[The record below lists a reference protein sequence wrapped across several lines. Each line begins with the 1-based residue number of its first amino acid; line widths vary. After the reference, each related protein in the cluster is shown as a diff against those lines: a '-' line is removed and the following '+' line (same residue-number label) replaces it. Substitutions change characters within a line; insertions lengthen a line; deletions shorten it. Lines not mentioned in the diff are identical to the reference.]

1 MINRTIA
8 SAPGTPPAACRSS
21 SRRTGHPETG
31 RGERLAAWKPN
42 GIPDT
47 SRTSLAYRLRTTAAS
62 IVLAALAGCAGWPP
76 QNDTPDSDDLLR
88 NSLTVAAAALAA
100 GQLDVARRLY
110 LSLADRFD
118 DAPEPPLGLGYVAFQ
133 SEDFPGAEKFF
144 LQAAERASDAPATQA
159 EALLGAGRTALVQG
173 RTRAARRHFR
183 RAQAS
188 GQDTPAA
195 AWIANGLAVVATLDA
210 RYARAEAHYA
220 EALRL
225 SSGHPRVAANHVRM
239 LLAAGRIDDAS
250 RGYAKHPPS
259 YWAGD
264 DGPALSLLVEESRRN
279 RHRQALA
286 SRPAGARDAAAT
298 VSEGQAGG
306 TPLGAGRDAQ
316 PLAPPDPVPGR
327 SEPGDTDSG
336 AQPRLLDPSLAIR
349 LSVRSRD
356 PAQPSAQTPH
366 DAGIMPADHSRLIL
380 RVDGWPDRRV
390 DGESD
395 PRVDGGSD
403 LGVDGGSDP
412 PTPAPTLS
420 ATSSSGAG
428 APAARPDTAA
438 PARGVTM
445 PQAGAPLPTS
455 TPSVPGVT
463 TALPPIGGT
472 ATSGAALPHSLP
484 DSEEPVVAPRD
495 ASSAPTL
502 ALTLGQSRRLHLE
515 RNASSVLVASPDI
528 ADVRLLAPDVVYVI
542 GKGVGRTSV
551 AVLDADEQVDEWTV
565 SVALDLEPV
574 RTVLAAAPGL
584 DSVLARRLT
593 RGVALTGA
601 VASAADADRALRL
614 AAGALPEGVP
624 IENELRVAAPQ
635 QVNLE
640 VQIAEVQRS
649 VTEDLGVNWEAF
661 GIRNST
667 QFGFRIG
674 RVPLARNGLGLDAF
688 PPALFDGN
696 LASSIVLASEG
707 GRGRFRAM
715 IDALATAGLANVLA
729 RPNVTAVSGES
740 ASFFSGG
747 EFPLPTGFD
756 DGVLVFTYKKYGVL
770 LDFVPTVVDTGR
782 IVLTVRPEVSEPS
795 LNQSVTVVQGVEVP
809 VINVRRAETTV
820 EVADGE
826 SIVIAGL
833 FRNRSNTVEAGVPV
847 VKDVPLLGALFGH
860 TSARSEELELIVVV
874 TARLVEAYT
883 DPGDTDA
890 PPATLQAE
898 GYHY

>member
-1 MINRTIA
+1 MINRTIP
-8 SAPGTPPAACRSS
+8 STPGTPPAVCRSS
-21 SRRTGHPETG
+21 SRSTGHPETG
-31 RGERLAAWKPN
+31 RGERLAAWKSN

-47 SRTSLAYRLRTTAAS
+47 SRTSFAYRLRTTAAS

-88 NSLTVAAAALAA
+88 NSLTIAAAALAA

-159 EALLGAGRTALVQG
+159 EALLSAGRTALVQG

-188 GQDTPAA
+188 GPDTPAA

-210 RYARAEAHYA
+210 DYERAEAHYA

-298 VSEGQAGG
+298 VSESQAGG

-366 DAGIMPADHSRLIL
+366 DAGIMPADPSRLIL
-380 RVDGWPDRRV
+380 RVNGWPDRRV
-390 DGESD
+390 DGGSD
-395 PRVDGGSD
+395 LRVDGGSD

-472 ATSGAALPHSLP
+472 ATSGAALAHSLP
-484 DSEEPVVAPRD
+484 DSEDPVVAPRD

-551 AVLDADEQVDEWTV
+551 VVLDADEQVDEWTV

-574 RTVLAAAPGL
+574 RTVLAGAPGL

-593 RGVALTGA
+593 RGVALTGE
-601 VASAADADRALRL
+601 VTSASDADRALRL

-661 GIRNST
+661 GIRNAT
-667 QFGFRIG
+667 QLGFRIG
-674 RVPLARNGLGLDAF
+674 
-688 PPALFDGN
+688 LFDGN

-747 EFPLPTGFD
+747 EFLRPGGIV
-756 DGVLVFTYKKYGVL
+756 DGVPVFKYKKYGVL
-770 LDFVPTVVDTGR
+770 LDFVPTVVDSGR

-795 LNQSVTVVQGVEVP
+795 LNESVIVQGDNVP

-833 FRNRSNTVEAGVPV
+833 FRNRSNTVETGLPV

-883 DPGDTDA
+883 DPGDA
-890 PPATLQAE
+890 IEPPTTLQTS

>member
-1 MINRTIA
+1 M
-8 SAPGTPPAACRSS
+8 
-21 SRRTGHPETG
+21 
-31 RGERLAAWKPN
+31 
-42 GIPDT
+42 
-47 SRTSLAYRLRTTAAS
+47 
-62 IVLAALAGCAGWPP
+62 LAALAGCAGWPP

-118 DAPEPPLGLGYVAFQ
+118 DTPEPPLGLGYVAFQ
-133 SEDFPGAEKFF
+133 SEDFPDAEKFF
-144 LQAAERASDAPATQA
+144 LQAAERAADAPATQA

-188 GQDTPAA
+188 GPDTPAA

-210 RYARAEAHYA
+210 DYERAEAHYA

-264 DGPALSLLVEESRRN
+264 DGPALSLLVEGSRLN

-349 LSVRSRD
+349 LSVPSRD

-395 PRVDGGSD
+395 PRVDGGSNLGVDGGSD
-403 LGVDGGSDP
+403 LRVDSGSDLRVDGGSDP

-428 APAARPDTAA
+428 APAARPDTAT

-445 PQAGAPLPTS
+445 PQAGAPPRTS
-455 TPSVPGVT
+455 APSGPGVT
-463 TALPPIGGT
+463 AALAPIGGT

-624 IENELRVAAPQ
+624 IENELRIAAPQ

-661 GIRNST
+661 GIRNAT

-674 RVPLARNGLGLDAF
+674 RVPLAGGGAGLDAF
-688 PPALFDGN
+688 PPALFDGDV
-696 LASSIVLASEG
+696 ASSIVLANEG

-770 LDFVPTVVDTGR
+770 LDFVPTVVDSGR

-795 LNQSVTVVQGVEVP
+795 RNEAVTVIQGVNVP

-833 FRNRSNTVEAGVPV
+833 FRNRSNTVETGLPV
-847 VKDVPLLGALFGH
+847 IKDVPLLGALFGH
-860 TSARSEELELIVVV
+860 TSARSDELELIVVV

-883 DPGDTDA
+883 DPGDAIELPT
-890 PPATLQAE
+890 TLQAS

>member
-1 MINRTIA
+1 MRTV
-8 SAPGTPPAACRSS
+8 
-21 SRRTGHPETG
+21 
-31 RGERLAAWKPN
+31 
-42 GIPDT
+42 
-47 SRTSLAYRLRTTAAS
+47 AAS
-62 IVLAALAGCAGWPP
+62 IALVALAACAGWPP
-76 QNDTPDSDDLLR
+76 QNDTPDSEEMLR

-133 SEDFPGAEKFF
+133 SEDFPGAEKHF
-144 LQAAERASDAPATQA
+144 LQAAKRASDAPATQA
-159 EALLGAGRTALVQG
+159 EALLGAGRTALVQE
-173 RTRAARRHFR
+173 RTRAARRYFR
-183 RAQAS
+183 QAHAS
-188 GQDTPAA
+188 GQDAPAA
-195 AWIANGLAVVATLDA
+195 PWIANGLAVVATLDA
-210 RYARAEAHYA
+210 DYERAEAHYA
-220 EALRL
+220 EALQR
-225 SSGHPRVAANHVRM
+225 SSGHPRIAANHVRM

-250 RGYAKHPPS
+250 RVYAKHPPT

-286 SRPAGARDAAAT
+286 NRPAGARDAAAA
-298 VSEGQAGG
+298 VSGNQAGS
-306 TPLGAGRDAQ
+306 TPLPAGRDTQ
-316 PLAPPDPVPGR
+316 PLASPDPVPGR
-327 SEPGDTDSG
+327 SEPERSDSG
-336 AQPRLLDPSLAIR
+336 AQPRLLDSSLAIR
-349 LSVRSRD
+349 LSVPSQD
-356 PAQPSAQTPH
+356 PAQPNAQAPLV
-366 DAGIMPADHSRLIL
+366 AGIMPADPSRLVL
-380 RVDGWPDRRV
+380 RVDGLP
-390 DGESD
+390 
-395 PRVDGGSD
+395 
-403 LGVDGGSDP
+403 DP
-412 PTPAPTLS
+412 PMPTPTPTPTS
-420 ATSSSGAG
+420 SETSSSGAG
-428 APAARPDTAA
+428 APAMRLDTAA
-438 PARGVTM
+438 PASGATT
-445 PQAGAPLPTS
+445 PQAGAPPPASAPSGSGVTAALAPIGRMPTS
-455 TPSVPGVT
+455 G
-463 TALPPIGGT
+463 TAL
-472 ATSGAALPHSLP
+472 AHSLP
-484 DSEEPVVAPRD
+484 DPGAPVAALRD

-515 RNASSVLVASPDI
+515 RDASSVLVASPDI

-551 AVLDADEQVDEWTV
+551 AVLDDDEQVDEWTV

-574 RTVLAAAPGL
+574 HAVLAGASGL

-593 RGVALTGA
+593 RGMALAGE

-649 VTEDLGVNWEAF
+649 VTEDLGVNWESF

-674 RVPLARNGLGLDAF
+674 VPRAGGGTGLDAF

-696 LASSIVLASEG
+696 LASSIVLGSEG
-707 GRGRFRAM
+707 RRGRFRAM

-756 DGVLVFTYKKYGVL
+756 DGVLVFTYKKYGIL

-782 IVLTVRPEVSEPS
+782 IILTVRPEVSEPS
-795 LNQSVTVVQGVEVP
+795 LNQSVTVVQGIDVP

-833 FRNRSNTVEAGVPV
+833 FRNRSNTVETGMPV
-847 VKDVPLLGALFGH
+847 IKDVPLLGALFGH
-860 TSARSEELELIVVV
+860 TSARSDELELIVVV

-890 PPATLQAE
+890 PPATLQAD